1 MSSSPEAGI
10 ESRVVRGSS
19 ASSATGL
26 ATPELRSG
34 EWTRLG
40 GGTVLG
46 DRVTENTLATLAES
60 TRAAARSQGYSV
72 GWAQGRR
79 EADETARRAAEQTAQ
94 QQAAAEARREA
105 EHRAAV
111 TALEL
116 AAARLDETLT
126 ELSARVDAQASELA
140 FELTRML
147 VGRELAVATDPGADA
162 VRRVLAELPG
172 RTDVRVRL
180 HPDVAQGAAAADLAG
195 HGVVVVPD
203 HSLAVTEALVEA
215 EGHVLDLR
223 VDTAIERLRRVMA

>member
-1 MSSSPEAGI
+1 MNSSPEAGPLT
-10 ESRVVRGSS
+10 RVVRGSS

-26 ATPELRSG
+26 ATPELRAG

-40 GGTVLG
+40 VASVLG
-46 DRVTENTLATLAES
+46 DAVTEQTLATLAES

-79 EADETARRAAEQTAQ
+79 EADETARLAADQTAQ
-94 QQAAAEARREA
+94 RNAAAEARREA
-105 EHRAAV
+105 EHRAAL

-140 FELTRML
+140 FELTREL
-147 VGRELAVATDPGADA
+147 VGRELALAEDPGADT
-162 VRRVLAELPG
+162 VRRVIAVLPG
-172 RTDVRVRL
+172 RMDVRVRL
-180 HPDVAQGAAAADLAG
+180 NPDIASAAATAELTE

-203 HSLAVTEALVEA
+203 PTLAPSDAMVES
-215 EGHVLDLR
+215 EGAVLDLR
-223 VDTAIERLRRVMA
+223 VETAIARLREVLA

>member
-1 MSSSPEAGI
+1 MT
-10 ESRVVRGSS
+10 RVVRGSS

-26 ATPELRSG
+26 TTPELRSG

-40 GGTVLG
+40 VANVLG
-46 DRVTENTLATLAES
+46 DAVTERTLSTLAES

-79 EADETARRAAEQTAQ
+79 EADETARLAAEQTAEHN
-94 QQAAAEARREA
+94 AAAEARREA

-111 TALEL
+111 SALEL

-140 FELTRML
+140 FELTREL
-147 VGRELAVATDPGADA
+147 VGRELALAEDPGADT
-162 VRRVLAELPG
+162 VRRVLAVLPG

-180 HPDVAQGAAAADLAG
+180 HPDVARDAAAADLTD
-195 HGVVVVPD
+195 HGVTVVADPA
-203 HSLAVTEALVEA
+203 LAPTDALVES
-215 EGHVLDLR
+215 EGAVLDLR
-223 VDTAIERLRRVMA
+223 IETAINRLREVLA